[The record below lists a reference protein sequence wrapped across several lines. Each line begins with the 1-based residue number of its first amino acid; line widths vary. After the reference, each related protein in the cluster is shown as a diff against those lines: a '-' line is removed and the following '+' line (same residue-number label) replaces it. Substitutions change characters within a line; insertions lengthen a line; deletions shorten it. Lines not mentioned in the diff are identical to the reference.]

1 MRLVLTMR
9 PSSGRDDFVLPLT
22 YNEYVQA
29 ALYHILPEDFAAFLH
44 DEGYSYLKRKFRMF
58 SFSRLLGKYE
68 VLRDQGLIRFF
79 GPVRLV
85 VVSPLAEFTHAVLDR
100 LLGDAMLRLGNV
112 ELELAEVESSNP
124 KVQSSRILVQTLS
137 PITAYSTLFKPDG
150 RKYTVYFHPRES
162 SFSEVVRENLRKKVK
177 VARDEIGI
185 EIGFPEEDFA
195 FDIRPVGRTKKS
207 VVVYRDV
214 FVQGYS
220 GRFELT
226 GPPAVLSLALDFSLG
241 SKNSQGF
248 GCVDLIKT
256 YTEEGGDV
264 HVDREP
270 YSAG

>member
-1 MRLVLTMR
+1 MRLVLTLR

-177 VARDEIGI
+177 VARDEMGI
-185 EIGFPEEDFA
+185 EIGFPDEDFA

-207 VVVYRDV
+207 VVIYRDV

-226 GPPAVLSLALDFSLG
+226 GPPAVLSLALDLSLG

-256 YTEEGGDV
+256 YAEEGGDV